1 MKVTYG
7 TGRQALLEAAIRV
20 VAAQGLRGL
29 TYRSLA
35 AEAGVS
41 HASVRYHFG
50 DWSTMLEEALT
61 YCLES
66 SASDTV
72 LASSGPGFE
81 GFAESL
87 VAMVTQDP
95 DLQAFQYELN
105 LEARRRPEL
114 RGLMERVDESYRDLV
129 RRELARNG
137 LDDPDLAEAVYMT
150 LDGLVL
156 HQTIFPDP
164 GRTGRALDALR
175 RLLGTYAAERG
186 SERSSA

>member
-1 MKVTYG
+1 MMGVSYG
-7 TGRQALLEAAIRV
+7 GGRQALLEAAIRV
-20 VAAQGLRGL
+20 VATEGLRGM
-29 TYRSLA
+29 TYRSVA

-50 DWSTMLEEALT
+50 DWSTMLEEALA
-61 YCLES
+61 YCLEL
-66 SASDTV
+66 SAGDAV
-72 LASSGPGFE
+72 IASSGPGFE

-87 VAMVTQDP
+87 VAMVTRNP

-114 RGLMERVDESYRDLV
+114 RRMVEHLDASYRDLV

-137 LDDPDLAEAVYMT
+137 LDDPDLAEAVYGA

-156 HQTIFPDP
+156 HHTVFPDAD
-164 GRTGRALDALR
+164 RTTRALTALR
-175 RLLGTYAAERG
+175 RLLAAYAG
-186 SERSSA
+186 LTDSARNS

>member
-1 MKVTYG
+1 MGVTYG

-66 SASDTV
+66 SASDDV
-72 LASSGPGFE
+72 LASPGPGFE

-87 VAMVTQDP
+87 VAMVTQNP
-95 DLQAFQYELN
+95 DVQAFQYELN

-129 RRELARNG
+129 RRELSRHG

-164 GRTGRALDALR
+164 ARTGRALDALR
-175 RLLGTYAAERG
+175 RLLGTYAAE
-186 SERSSA
+186 SASQRSSA

>member
-1 MKVTYG
+1 MGVTYG

-66 SASDTV
+66 SASDDV
-72 LASSGPGFE
+72 LASTGPGFE

-87 VAMVTQDP
+87 VAMVTQNP

-129 RRELARNG
+129 RRELARHG

-164 GRTGRALDALR
+164 ARTGRALDALR
-175 RLLGTYAAERG
+175 RLLGTYAAESRA
-186 SERSSA
+186 ERSSA